1 MIEQTLSV
9 AKIRGT
15 TAYLQAE
22 PKPACEGCNGKCGSK
37 IFSRLFGTHKKLFP
51 IDLNESV
58 EVGQKIKLSLDD
70 SQLVNH
76 GAWVYMAPLMGA
88 FMMMFIG
95 ALLLN
100 LSEPLQILFA
110 LMGGVLGFLIAR
122 YRVSSINHQ
131 VKVVKIYPISFSVKQ
146 IDGD

>member
-22 PKPACEGCNGKCGSK
+22 PKPACEGCNGKCGSQ
-37 IFSRLFGTHKKLFP
+37 IFSRLFGTQKKLFP
-51 IDLNESV
+51 INLNESV

-76 GAWVYMAPLMGA
+76 GAWVYMAPLFSA
-88 FMMMFIG
+88 FIAMFIS
-95 ALLLN
+95 ALMFE
-100 LSEPLQILFA
+100 LSEPLQIL
-110 LMGGVLGFLIAR
+110 LTLLGGIVGFFIAR
-122 YRVSSINHQ
+122 MRVSSLKHQ

>member
-22 PKPACEGCNGKCGSK
+22 PKPACEGCNGKCGSQ
-37 IFSRLFGTHKKLFP
+37 IFSRLFGTQKKLFP
-51 IDLNESV
+51 IELHESV

-70 SQLVNH
+70 SKLVNH
-76 GAWVYMAPLMGA
+76 GAWVYMTPLMGA
-88 FMMMFIG
+88 FIMMFIG
-95 ALLLN
+95 AFLLN
-100 LSEPLQILFA
+100 LSEPFQILFA
-110 LMGGVLGFLIAR
+110 LMGGLMGFIVAR
-122 YRVSSINHQ
+122 YRVGRLKHQ

>member
-1 MIEQTLSV
+1 MIEQILSV

-22 PKPACEGCNGKCGSK
+22 PKPACVGCNGKCGSQ

-58 EVGQKIKLSLDD
+58 EVGQKIKLSIDD

-76 GAWVYMAPLMGA
+76 GTWVYMAPLMGA
-88 FMMMFIG
+88 FVMMFVG

-110 LMGGVLGFLIAR
+110 LMGGVLGFLVAR
-122 YRVSSINHQ
+122 YRVSRINHQ
-131 VKVVKIYPISFSVKQ
+131 VKVVKIYPVSFSVKQ